1 MSKTFVLKILTPE
14 KVVLSLEAEKVLTIA
29 GSGDIEF
36 MPDHEPTIVNTIP
49 CVTKYTD
56 SEGNSKALF
65 TSKGVVS
72 FSNNELTFCCESA
85 ELPEEIDIQRASEA
99 KRRAEERLNDQKYDK
114 NRAEY
119 ALIKANV
126 RMHLKKHQ

>member
-1 MSKTFVLKILTPE
+1 MKILTPE

-56 SEGNSKALF
+56 SEGNSKVLF
-65 TSKGVVS
+65 TSKGIVS

-99 KRRAEERLNDQKYDK
+99 KRRAEESDFDLFNDQKYDK
-114 NRAEY
+114 NRAEF

>member
-14 KVVLSLEAEKVLTIA
+14 KVLLSLEAEKVSTIA
-29 GSGDIEF
+29 GSGGIEF
-36 MPDHEPTIVNTIP
+36 MADHEPTIVNIVP

-56 SEGNSKALF
+56 SEGNSKELF

-72 FSNNELTFCCESA
+72 FDNNELTFCCESA
-85 ELPEEIDIQRASEA
+85 ELPEKIDIQRASEA
-99 KRRAEERLNDQKYDK
+99 KKRAEERLRDQRYDK

-126 RMHLKKHQ
+126 RMYLKKHH